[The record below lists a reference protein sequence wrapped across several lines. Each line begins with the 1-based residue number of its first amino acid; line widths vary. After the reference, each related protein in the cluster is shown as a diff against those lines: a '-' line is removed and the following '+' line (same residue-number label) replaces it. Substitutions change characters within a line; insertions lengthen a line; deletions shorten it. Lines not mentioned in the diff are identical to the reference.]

1 MWTAKQLLERLE
13 KAIIQTSDFSGGS
26 KGGLLPPEIADKF
39 VDYVYDMSKLK
50 NNARLMKITP
60 DQKHI
65 DKVAVGSRVALPK
78 SEAVK
83 VTERRGVSTE
93 RITIN
98 TKPIAVPWEISRETL
113 ARNIEGESFEDTVA
127 RLMAT
132 QLANDLEELF
142 IQGDTGSSDPYLALL
157 DGWGKLADGGHVV
170 DAGRKCLATLGDARK
185 IFGDMIRSMPKKFL
199 RDRSELRFIAG
210 TNVVQDYID
219 ALSERATALGDQA
232 LQQRITLTPFGIPLI
247 EIPLLPT
254 NQTYGSPAASDNSF
268 ILLTHFQNL
277 ITAIEVQYAG
287 SATGIELLKDTDIF
301 GNTRQY
307 CMHLSQGCALQE
319 KDAMVKAVNLR
330 SSAG

>member
-1 MWTAKQLLERLE
+1 
-13 KAIIQTSDFSGGS
+13 
-26 KGGLLPPEIADKF
+26 
-39 VDYVYDMSKLK
+39 
-50 NNARLMKITP
+50 MKITP

-113 ARNIEGESFEDTVA
+113 ARNIEGENFEDTVA

-142 IQGDTGSSDPYLALL
+142 IQGDTNSSDPYLALL

-170 DAGRKCLATLGDARK
+170 DAGRKSLATLSDARK
-185 IFGDMIRSMPKKFL
+185 IFGDLIRAMPKKFL

-219 ALSERATALGDQA
+219 SLSERATALGDQA

-330 SSAG
+330 SNAG

>member
-1 MWTAKQLLERLE
+1 
-13 KAIIQTSDFSGGS
+13 
-26 KGGLLPPEIADKF
+26 
-39 VDYVYDMSKLK
+39 
-50 NNARLMKITP
+50 
-60 DQKHI
+60 
-65 DKVAVGSRVALPK
+65 
-78 SEAVK
+78 
-83 VTERRGVSTE
+83 
-93 RITIN
+93 
-98 TKPIAVPWEISRETL
+98 
-113 ARNIEGESFEDTVA
+113 
-127 RLMAT
+127 
-132 QLANDLEELF
+132 
-142 IQGDTGSSDPYLALL
+142 
-157 DGWGKLADGGHVV
+157 
-170 DAGRKCLATLGDARK
+170 
-185 IFGDMIRSMPKKFL
+185 MPKKFL

-254 NQTYGSPAASDNSF
+254 NLTYGSPASSDNSF

>member
-50 NNARLMKITP
+50 DNARLMKITP

-113 ARNIEGESFEDTVA
+113 ARNIEGENFEDTVA

-142 IQGDTGSSDPYLALL
+142 IQGDTNSSDPYLALL

-170 DAGRKCLATLGDARK
+170 DAGRKSLATLSDARK
-185 IFGDMIRSMPKKFL
+185 IFGDLIRAMPKKFL

-219 ALSERATALGDQA
+219 SLSERATALGDQA

-254 NQTYGSPAASDNSF
+254 NQTYGSPASSDNSF

-287 SATGIELLKDTDIF
+287 GATGIELLKDTDIF

-307 CMHLSQGCALQE
+307 CMHLSQGCAIQE